1 MEFKTISIKSFIS
14 DLPRVFNENFR
25 ALKEFINSIY
35 DFTQNKLKA
44 AAAEING
51 QITANT
57 VKTKNIE
64 VSGSVTI
71 IKNGGLTIQY
81 KDPET
86 QTYTT
91 INVPADIVALQKRV
105 EALENGKSVPE
116 NTIPT
121 YDNVDAIG
129 RDDDMPIE
137 VIKQ

>member
-14 DLPRVFNENFR
+14 DLPRVFNENFK

-64 VSGSVTI
+64 VSGSISI

-91 INVPADIVALQKRV
+91 INVPADIVDLQKRV
-105 EALENGKSVPE
+105 EALENVSV
-116 NTIPT
+116 IR
-121 YDNVDAIG
+121 
-129 RDDDMPIE
+129 RDDDMPSEI
-137 VIKQ
+137 VK

>member
-14 DLPRVFNENFR
+14 DLPRVFNENFN

-91 INVPADIVALQKRV
+91 INVPADIVDLQKRV
-105 EALENGKSVPE
+105 EALENVSV
-116 NTIPT
+116 
-121 YDNVDAIG
+121 IG
-129 RDDDMPIE
+129 RDDDMPLE
-137 VIKQ
+137 VVK

>member
-105 EALENGKSVPE
+105 EALENVSMIGSDDIPSE
-116 NTIPT
+116 N
-121 YDNVDAIG
+121 V
-129 RDDDMPIE
+129 
-137 VIKQ
+137 K

>member
-91 INVPADIVALQKRV
+91 VNVPADIVNLQKRV

-116 NTIPT
+116 STKPT
-121 YDNVDAIG
+121 YDNVDMIG
-129 RDDDMPIE
+129 KDDDMPLE
-137 VIKQ
+137 VVKQ

>member
-14 DLPRVFNENFR
+14 DLPRVFNENFK

-64 VSGSVTI
+64 VSGSISI

-91 INVPADIVALQKRV
+91 INVPAEIMDLQKRV
-105 EALENGKSVPE
+105 EALENVSV
-116 NTIPT
+116 
-121 YDNVDAIG
+121 IG
-129 RDDDMPIE
+129 RDDDTPFE
-137 VIKQ
+137 VVK

>member
-14 DLPRVFNENFR
+14 DLPRVFNENFK

-64 VSGSVTI
+64 VSGSISI
-71 IKNGGLTIQY
+71 IKNCGLTIQY

-91 INVPADIVALQKRV
+91 INVPAEIMDLQKRV
-105 EALENGKSVPE
+105 EALENVSV
-116 NTIPT
+116 
-121 YDNVDAIG
+121 IG
-129 RDDDMPIE
+129 RDDDTPFE
-137 VIKQ
+137 VVK